1 MQRGKTMK
9 ISTRGRYALR
19 LMIDIA
25 VCGNDA
31 PVRIKDIAKRQEISE
46 KYLEQIINQLSKNN
60 MVISARGAQG
70 GYKLAREP
78 KDYTIGEILRATEG
92 SLAPVTCLEKNHPIC
107 DRAAACATLDLWVE
121 IQNAINKVVDN
132 RTLQDLV
139 DRQKKKEEILSSL
152 AKK

>member
-1 MQRGKTMK
+1 MK
-9 ISTRGRYALR
+9 ISTKGRYALR
-19 LMIDIA
+19 LMLDLALQDPQAFI
-25 VCGNDA
+25 N
-31 PVRIKDIAKRQEISE
+31 IKSISQRQEISE

-78 KDYTIGEILRATEG
+78 KDYTIGKILRATEG